1 MSQDHAL
8 AAGQGGTDLVPAPP
22 APQSPPAPQAEPTP
36 LPAPQSQDEVK
47 RQSAVDTLAAM
58 LATSM
63 AMLSRCE
70 AQANAARGDR
80 LGPVYAAAQLLHANA
95 NIAKAL
101 AHVGCVET
109 RHRSIVEK
117 IQPPGSQ
124 KAELNSKL
132 PREETAEER
141 ETALE
146 ELEHRF
152 DRLIEAHRAEQEIM
166 EGLAIGCCI

>member
-1 MSQDHAL
+1 MSQHHAL
-8 AAGQGGTDLVPAPP
+8 AAGQGGSESTPPQEAQPAPIL
-22 APQSPPAPQAEPTP
+22 
-36 LPAPQSQDEVK
+36 LPAPQSQDEIK
-47 RQSAVDTLAAM
+47 RQSAIDTLAAM

-63 AMLSRCE
+63 AMLSRCQ
-70 AQANAARGDR
+70 ARANAARGDR

-95 NIAKAL
+95 SIAKAL

-124 KAELNSKL
+124 KAELNSGV
-132 PREETAEER
+132 PPTPEENDA
-141 ETALE
+141 ALV
-146 ELEHRF
+146 ELGRRI
-152 DRLIEAHRAEQEIM
+152 DRLIETKTAEQEEL